1 MIQEHKIDRDEQTK
15 LANNACIRSLY
26 IATAWFES
34 KYTKLLDEGLEVWNA
49 VMLDWVDIRFGKISK
64 NYLENH

>member
-34 KYTKLLDEGLEVWNA
+34 KYTKLLDERLEVWNA
-49 VMLDWVDIRFGKISK
+49 VMLDWAI
-64 NYLENH
+64 

>member
-15 LANNACIRSLY
+15 RTNNACIRSLY

-49 VMLDWVDIRFGKISK
+49 VMLD
-64 NYLENH
+64 